1 MRVLYKNDNNAHY
14 PVWLYIKAYTLY
26 RAISENSENSWRLAS
41 ERLDFSEAI
50 TKSGLSRNGPFFC
63 KSKVHQIKT
72 LLTC

>member
-14 PVWLYIKAYTLY
+14 PVWLYMYIIACTLY

-63 KSKVHQIKT
+63 KLKIKT
-72 LLTC
+72 LFTC